1 MAQDRVEESR
11 PAPSERRYFVSG
23 LPEHAR
29 WVYPWVGRGAAR
41 EVIRCDCHTVPRC
54 ARSPFVLA
62 PLLVPAPIL
71 GLFLEKGFAMSLKNG
86 RKLRS
91 ILGLGV
97 VLILSLAVM
106 APQVAQGGTGLG
118 HPKVRWDFVQIG
130 GAGPTLTGLPG
141 GTDIGRDAATG
152 DTVELTA
159 SGIVVPF
166 RGDVTGGG
174 TFLHKHADGSVFARG
189 FYVLTGFVSWERRPG
204 TFPLPND
211 GVGHLA
217 NASAGV
223 LVVNI
228 RAFPDGGPSADGVL
242 TIFCHFPDT
251 PGPNDEGFTL
261 DVASFHFVQAGGITL
276 FHVFR

>member
-1 MAQDRVEESR
+1 MRLSHR
-11 PAPSERRYFVSG
+11 PKVRPLA
-23 LPEHAR
+23 
-29 WVYPWVGRGAAR
+29 
-41 EVIRCDCHTVPRC
+41 IRP
-54 ARSPFVLA
+54 RSP
-62 PLLVPAPIL
+62 PCPAPIL
-71 GLFLEKGFAMSLKNG
+71 GLFLEKGFAMDFKSG

-91 ILGLGV
+91 ILGLAV
-97 VLILSLAVM
+97 VLILSLTVM
-106 APQVAQGGTGLG
+106 APQVAQGGNSLG
-118 HPKVRWDFVQIG
+118 HSKVRWDFIQFG
-130 GAGPTLTGLPG
+130 GTGSTTTALPG
-141 GTDIGRDAATG
+141 GTNTGLDTATG
-152 DTVELTA
+152 DTVELTG

-174 TFLHKHADGSVFARG
+174 TFLHEHADGSVFARG

-217 NASAGV
+217 DASAGV
-223 LVVNI
+223 LVVNV
-228 RAFPDGGPSADGVL
+228 RAFPDGGPPADGVL

-261 DVASFHFVQAGGITL
+261 DVASFHFVQAGGFTL